1 VAVLNGH
8 VSDPVEFKAGVRQG
22 CPLSPLLYLFVA
34 QALLAW
40 LKQHG
45 FGIRIGLTHVTA
57 AQYADDCTAILQ
69 SADKVPAFLRVM
81 ATFATE
87 SGQHLN
93 TAKTHLMRIGA
104 VQPTPEPISP
114 PPLTTVTEPETL
126 GIRFSNQ
133 PLSAA
138 TLNAFWTGRLERV
151 SACTTK
157 LNKMPLSAFGRAF
170 GIGGYA
176 LSTLLYLAEYMGP
189 PPPSLL
195 RRLQSEIAA
204 AVDLKGGRLTGIPA
218 AAMPGSPRDGGFG
231 LLPLERH
238 LRARGMHWALQLI
251 TAPQRSCPPL
261 PWILVERELQRLK
274 QPTATPL
281 CLLYQRVPSSPGI
294 YHLQSSNTY
303 FTGKVAS
310 WPPAHRLFDVMV
322 HLHLPTPSNT
332 PDPGPWLHKA
342 PLFGNPFWST
352 TPYPLEWTVQ
362 RCHRPQPAPSR
373 LLPA

>member
-1 VAVLNGH
+1 
-8 VSDPVEFKAGVRQG
+8 
-22 CPLSPLLYLFVA
+22 
-34 QALLAW
+34 
-40 LKQHG
+40 
-45 FGIRIGLTHVTA
+45 
-57 AQYADDCTAILQ
+57 
-69 SADKVPAFLRVM
+69 VPAFLRVM

-104 VQPTPEPISP
+104 LQPTPEPISP
-114 PPLTTVTEPETL
+114 PPLTRVTEAETL

-138 TLNAFWTGRLERV
+138 TLDAFWTGRLERV

-170 GIGGYA
+170 GGYA

-189 PPPSLL
+189 PPPGLL

-204 AVDLKGGRLTGIPA
+204 AVDRKGGRLTGIPA
-218 AAMPGSPRDGGFG
+218 AAMPGSPREGGFG

-261 PWILVERELQRLK
+261 PWILVARELMRLK
-274 QPTATPL
+274 QPTANPL
-281 CLLYQRVPSSPGI
+281 CLLYQRVLSSPGI

-310 WPPAHRLFDVMV
+310 WPQHTASLTRWYISTSQPP
-322 HLHLPTPSNT
+322 PTPPT
-332 PDPGPWLHKA
+332 QDPGFTRPPCL
-342 PLFGNPFWST
+342 G
-352 TPYPLEWTVQ
+352 TPSGVP
-362 RCHRPQPAPSR
+362 PPSLWNGPSLMKNGR
-373 LLPA
+373 SSRSGSAGQSVSATS